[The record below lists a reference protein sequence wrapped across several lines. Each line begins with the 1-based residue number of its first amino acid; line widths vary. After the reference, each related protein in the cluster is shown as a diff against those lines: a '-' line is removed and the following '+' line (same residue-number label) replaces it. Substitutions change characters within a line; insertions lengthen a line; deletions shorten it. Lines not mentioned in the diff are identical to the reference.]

1 MSLDLLST
9 PTKWALFRVL
19 CVLCRDDIAGLKEA
33 KRLLE
38 EAVVLPLW
46 MPEYFKG
53 IRRPWKVHLPLSLSL
68 SLSKKRLYLK
78 KGRQKRRLLPNTA
91 PPLSVIAGLSYLTKL

>member
-1 MSLDLLST
+1 MLLLT
-9 PTKWALFRVL
+9 L
-19 CVLCRDDIAGLKEA
+19 CCSAVFNPFPLLRDDIAGLKEA

-53 IRRPWKVHLPLSLSL
+53 IRRPWKVNN
-68 SLSKKRLYLK
+68 
-78 KGRQKRRLLPNTA
+78 RLLLLFILL
-91 PPLSVIAGLSYLTKL
+91 PPPYRVC